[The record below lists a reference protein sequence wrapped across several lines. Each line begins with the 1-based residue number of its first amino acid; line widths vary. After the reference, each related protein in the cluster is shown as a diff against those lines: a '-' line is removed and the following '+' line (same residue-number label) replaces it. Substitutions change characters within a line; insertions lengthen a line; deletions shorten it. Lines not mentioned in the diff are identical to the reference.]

1 MRRALAILFLA
12 LLAPGPGLAAEP
24 SLQEALLR
32 AKPAVALVIAE
43 VAGEV
48 SVSCGVGGEK
58 RVSPQPVRET
68 GTGWF
73 IAPSGWML
81 TNAHVVSSAHKPRR
95 TSEEQLAR
103 RAAREACGEL
113 DPQALAS
120 VAARAQGTLEP
131 PRYLNPPHAIPPPAG
146 RLKENP

>member
-1 MRRALAILFLA
+1 MRPALAILCRA

-58 RVSPQPVRET
+58 RVSPQPLRET
-68 GTGWF
+68 GTGWV

-81 TNAHVVSSAHKPRR
+81 TNAHVLSSAPKPRR
-95 TSEEQLAR
+95 TSEEQLPP
-103 RAAREACGEL
+103 RAA
-113 DPQALAS
+113 
-120 VAARAQGTLEP
+120 
-131 PRYLNPPHAIPPPAG
+131 PHAPRQARPPP
-146 RLKENP
+146 PP